1 MHTLNAAMF
10 LEDAAQRAGDK
21 PFLLTGQ
28 QPVTFGQVEENARR
42 AARMFTDLGIQPGER
57 IAFLLGNS

>member
-42 AARMFTDLGIQPGER
+42 AARWEGWLRPPEQGAGPGGCR
-57 IAFLLGNS
+57 